1 MAVEQNMQVHTTT
14 HTVNTFMVMTL
25 MNITPTMIMGMMTC
39 MNITIIM
46 TTIPTNM
53 TLFQVS
59 HCKKVL
65 SAPTSKNAL
74 RATTSAQKVVHVY
87 PKVLSLLLL
96 KNTAHFHPP
105 SATVDNT
112 STSTLAPVSVLNTH
126 SLSLGSLPYLL
137 YLEDLFTLRTMT
149 EERTGKDP
157 RKVDEEAAKGDEEVQ
172 KTHW

>member
-14 HTVNTFMVMTL
+14 DTVNTFMVTIL
-25 MNITPTMIMGMMTC
+25 MNITPTMIMGMVTC

-53 TLFQVS
+53 ILFQVS

-65 SAPTSKNAL
+65 SALTSKNAL
-74 RATTSAQKVVHVY
+74 RATTSARKVVHVY
-87 PKVLSLLLL
+87 PKALLL

-137 YLEDLFTLRTMT
+137 YLEDLFTSRTMT